1 MSDRSSTLSVRGIE
15 RNYQTGDQV
24 LHVLKG
30 ADIDI
35 AAGEIVGLVG
45 PSGCGKSS
53 LLHAIGLLE
62 RPNAGSV
69 WIKGE
74 DALALSDRQRT
85 RLRRDSVGFV
95 YQFHHLLP
103 EFSAL
108 DNVAIPQM
116 ITGKGRRAA
125 REEAEALLVEL
136 GLGERLTH
144 QPAQLSGGERQR
156 VAIARALVNDPDI
169 LLADEP
175 TGNLDPETS
184 DGVFT
189 ALTRL
194 ARERNLAALIATHN
208 HDLAAATDRVLTLEH
223 GLIEPS
229 R

>member
-15 RNYQTGDQV
+15 RNYQTGDHV

-30 ADIDI
+30 ANIDI

-156 VAIARALVNDPDI
+156 VAIARELVNDPDI

-223 GLIEPS
+223 GLIKPS

>member
-1 MSDRSSTLSVRGIE
+1 MRINKLFAGGVTIVALAFALTVSGVP
-15 RNYQTGDQV
+15 
-24 LHVLKG
+24 
-30 ADIDI
+30 AD
-35 AAGEIVGLVG
+35 AQ
-45 PSGCGKSS
+45 S
-53 LLHAIGLLE
+53 LQ
-62 RPNAGSV
+62 
-69 WIKGE
+69 
-74 DALALSDRQRT
+74 DALAAAYTNNPELLAQRAEGLLATVGLKDRMAHR
-85 RLRRDSVGFV
+85 
-95 YQFHHLLP
+95 
-103 EFSAL
+103 
-108 DNVAIPQM
+108 
-116 ITGKGRRAA
+116 
-125 REEAEALLVEL
+125 
-136 GLGERLTH
+136 
-144 QPAQLSGGERQR
+144 PAQLSGGERQR